1 MILTAEGRP
10 PKVTR
15 VSAVP
20 NLDDRYAGSRSAF
33 ERRQRTLARG
43 VSSAIRVNQLPVP
56 LTFAEGRGAHLRDID
71 GNDYVDYALA
81 YGPMV
86 LGHSPDLVLD
96 AARQQLSEAISYGG
110 SHRLESELSEAICR
124 TVPCAELCVFS
135 NSGSEAVHA
144 AVRIARAATGRRRVI
159 KFLGHFHG
167 WLDPL
172 AVGNPGHWDASPA
185 TAGQDPLASW
195 SVSVLPWNDLD
206 ALHAALTD
214 DVAAVIME
222 PVAVNGGCF
231 TADPGYLEAVR
242 EQTQHMGALLIFDE
256 VITGFRLSLGGA
268 QQRLDVRPDLAVL
281 GKALGAGFPISA
293 VCGRADVMHVVAS
306 GAVAHIGTSNANP
319 VCAAAAV
326 ASVTELERRANEIY
340 PQLEDVG
347 AQLAEILRD
356 EAAEAGLPL
365 AVNQVG
371 AAGHAFY
378 ANTSIASYADTVRAD
393 PAAYRVF
400 AEALLREGMHVIPR
414 GLLYVS
420 TMHGPAELAHARSA
434 VARAA
439 ASAVTSLR
447 SRP

>member
-1 MILTAEGRP
+1 M
-10 PKVTR
+10 VSR
-15 VSAVP
+15 VSALP
-20 NLDDRYAGSRSAF
+20 DQHDRYAGSRSEFA
-33 ERRQRTLARG
+33 RRQRTLARG
-43 VSSAIRVNQLPVP
+43 VASAIRVNQRPVP
-56 LTFAEGRGAHLRDID
+56 LTFVDGRGAHLRDVD

-86 LGHSPDLVLD
+86 LGHSPAPVLE
-96 AARQQLSEAISYGG
+96 AVRKQLSEAISYGA

-172 AVGNPGHWDASPA
+172 AVGNPGRWDAGP
-185 TAGQDPLASW
+185 TTGGQDPLASS
-195 SVSVLPWNDLD
+195 SVSVLPWNDLE
-206 ALHAALTD
+206 ALRVALTD

-231 TADPGYLEAVR
+231 TADPGYLEGVR
-242 EQTQHMGALLIFDE
+242 ELTQATGALLIFDE
-256 VITGFRLSLGGA
+256 VITGFRLALGGA
-268 QQRLDVRPDLAVL
+268 QERLGVHPDLAVL

-293 VCGRADVMHVVAS
+293 VCGRADVMDVVAS
-306 GAVAHIGTSNANP
+306 GTVAHIGTSNANP

-326 ASVTELERRANEIY
+326 ASVTELERRENEIY
-340 PQLEDVG
+340 PQLEHVG
-347 AQLAEILRD
+347 AQVAQIFRD
-356 EAAEAGLPL
+356 EAADNGLPL

-371 AAGHAFY
+371 AAGHAFC
-378 ANTSIASYADTVRAD
+378 AGQPVTSYADTVHAD
-393 PAAYRVF
+393 PSAYHVF
-400 AEALLREGMHVIPR
+400 AGAMLSEGMNVIPR

-420 TMHGPAELAHARSA
+420 TMHGEAELAGTRSA

-439 ASAVTSLR
+439 ASAASSWSSL
-447 SRP
+447 S